1 MLIKFVIVNPTVEGR
16 RQFALGHSVGPK
28 ETVSNGTELLVTV
41 EREIGVIEGA
51 EFLRHLLEGAV
62 DDDVEGEYY
71 DIDEDILDDLR
82 YEALDLLGT
91 LTDEDEDATA
101 GKLLELIVEAQHA
114 LDGDDEDDSIVPT
127 VAIIWGE
134 LE

>member
-16 RQFALGHSVGPK
+16 RQFALGHSVDPK
-28 ETVSNGTELLVTV
+28 EIVSNGTELLVTV
-41 EREIGVIEGA
+41 EREIGVVEDA

-71 DIDEDILDDLR
+71 EIDEDILDDLR
-82 YEALDLLGT
+82 YETLDLLGT

-101 GKLLELIVEAQHA
+101 GKLLELIVETQHA

-127 VAIIWGE
+127 LAIIWGE